1 MDRLG
6 ITTVHKCHRRVQ
18 AGIVADVGLKWLGTI
33 NRSAWVVALIP
44 LFAVIELRQCKSEI
58 KLNVGV
64 AS

>member
-6 ITTVHKCHRRVQ
+6 IITVHKCHRRVQ
-18 AGIVADVGLKWLGTI
+18 AGIVLDVGLTLLGTI
-33 NRSAWVVALIP
+33 MSLCVGSRLIP
-44 LFAVIELRQCKSEI
+44 LFAVNDLRQCKSEV